1 MPVIDV
7 TTFRL
12 AATTDEAAFLEA
24 DERVRTGVL
33 YHRPGIVRA
42 TTARS
47 EDGEW
52 VVIVIWGSEEEADHT
67 ALDELVAL
75 ADPATVER
83 KRFTTFD

>member
-12 AATTDEAAFLEA
+12 APTSDEAAFLEA

-42 TTARS
+42 TTARAD
-47 EDGEW
+47 DGEW
-52 VVIVIWGSEEEADHT
+52 AVIVIWGSDEEADDT
-67 ALDELVAL
+67 ALDELLAL
-75 ADPATVER
+75 ADPASVER